1 MHAAQTLRHAIR
13 AGRDTGLTTG
23 HAAGFVQAN
32 LVVLPAA
39 QAPGFLAFC
48 AANPRACPVLG
59 ASALGAPDTY
69 TLPALGAD
77 IDVRTDL
84 PGYLLHRRGQA
95 PQPVNDLKALW
106 HKGLVAIALGCWFS
120 MEDALRAA
128 GVRLRHVE
136 LGIQGPLFKTHLPTV
151 RAGAFGGSP
160 LVVSMRPFASAS
172 VDTVRRVTGS
182 FPRVHGAPV
191 HAGDPAV
198 LGITDLHTPDFGEV
212 LLPLDGEVPLF
223 WPCGLTANLAL
234 EAAGV
239 EFFITHVPGKM
250 LVTDWRNEQLRDE
263 PPALIAPVALI
274 APAALAAQGVAGAAA
289 THALQESTGHVH

>member
-1 MHAAQTLRHAIR
+1 MHAAQALRHAIR
-13 AGRDTGLTTG
+13 AGRHTGLTTG

-39 QAPGFLAFC
+39 HAAGFLAFC

-59 ASALGAPDTY
+59 ASDVEAPDTS

-84 PGYLLHRRGQA
+84 PGYLVHRRGQP
-95 PQPVNDLKALW
+95 PQPVDDLKALW
-106 HKGLVAIALGCWFS
+106 HKGLTAIAVGCWFS

-182 FPRVHGAPV
+182 FPRVHGAPI
-191 HAGDPAV
+191 HAGDPAA
-198 LGITDLHTPDFGEV
+198 LGIRDVHLPDYGEV

-239 EFFITHVPGKM
+239 DFFITHAPGKM
-250 LVTDWRNEQLRDE
+250 LVTDWHNEQLRD
-263 PPALIAPVALI
+263 
-274 APAALAAQGVAGAAA
+274 APAALAAMTALTPVAAMTPAA
-289 THALQESTGHVH
+289 TRPMAESAVHVH